1 MSNVRVPGVA
11 WAIGIIVLIALI
23 HSNATFIETNWHV
36 EPWQIDLA
44 ISVLVAGLKTLNL
57 GTEQLNQAL
66 DVIDQ
71 LLSWHAQTAMA
82 AEREAQIPSTAPVPS
97 PAPAPRSVVPVQ
109 LEKIPERPN
118 KAVRWLFG

>member
-23 HSNATFIETNWHV
+23 HNNALWIEQSWHI

-44 ISVLVAGLKTLNL
+44 ITVLIAGLKTLNL

-71 LLSWHAQTAMA
+71 LLAWHAQTAKA
-82 AEREAQIPSTAPVPS
+82 AEREAQIPSTAPIP
-97 PAPAPRSVVPVQ
+97 PAPRSVVPVQ

-118 KAVRWLFG
+118 NAVRWLFG

>member
-1 MSNVRVPGVA
+1 MKDVRIPGVA
-11 WAIGIIVLIALI
+11 WMVLIIVLIALI
-23 HSNATFIETNWHV
+23 HNNALWIEQSWHI

-44 ISVLVAGLKTLNL
+44 ITVLIAGLKTLNL

-71 LLSWHAQTAMA
+71 LLNWHAQTAMA
-82 AEREAQIPSTAPVPS
+82 VEQEARIPSTAPVPS
-97 PAPAPRSVVPVQ
+97 VAPAPRSVVPVQ

-118 KAVRWLFG
+118 SAVRWLFG